1 MFFPLLTLLSIDLRV
16 SSIKA
21 CRHPGMKRRG
31 LEAGLMA
38 LHLVAYVTALL
49 LGWMVVA
56 LLFAFSLDATPTA
69 RTMRV
74 PGT

>member
-1 MFFPLLTLLSIDLRV
+1 MVPFI
-16 SSIKA
+16 
-21 CRHPGMKRRG
+21 H
-31 LEAGLMA
+31 
-38 LHLVAYVTALL
+38 YVTALL